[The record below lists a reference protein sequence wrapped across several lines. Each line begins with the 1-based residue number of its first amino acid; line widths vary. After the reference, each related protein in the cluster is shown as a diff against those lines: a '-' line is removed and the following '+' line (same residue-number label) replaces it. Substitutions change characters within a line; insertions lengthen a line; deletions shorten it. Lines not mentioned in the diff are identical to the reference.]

1 MSLQPSLA
9 AVEDAHVVPEN
20 LTLTTRGIECS
31 AYRWNPP
38 DGVSVRGVA
47 VVYHGFGAHSLYPTV
62 RYASSLLCEHG
73 LVVYALDLPGHGASP
88 GTRGLLTSVEDL
100 IEDGMAVA
108 TYAAGHRSKGGKN
121 KLPLFLVGSSMG
133 GAISLAV
140 SQRMKETTETVA
152 GVVLLAPM
160 LSLNVSPFVCG
171 VLRLLSY
178 IIPTAPL
185 LPSSATSSKAQ
196 YRDEEKRAECDRNT
210 MTYKGSLRP
219 QSALVCVDFT
229 NFVQDELSKID
240 VAFLC
245 MIAEEDC
252 VVDNTKAKDLI
263 GISPSQDKTI
273 KSYAALHGLLCE
285 PAPLIGIIESDIIDW
300 IDHRL

>member
-1 MSLQPSLA
+1 MFSVPVECENGPSPSQHSRRL
-9 AVEDAHVVPEN
+9 N
-20 LTLTTRGIECS
+20 LIFCES
-31 AYRWNPP
+31 QQPP

-196 YRDEEKRAECDRNT
+196 YRDERK
-210 MTYKGSLRP
+210 
-219 QSALVCVDFT
+219 
-229 NFVQDELSKID
+229 
-240 VAFLC
+240 
-245 MIAEEDC
+245 
-252 VVDNTKAKDLI
+252 
-263 GISPSQDKTI
+263 
-273 KSYAALHGLLCE
+273 KS
-285 PAPLIGIIESDIIDW
+285 
-300 IDHRL
+300 RV